1 LEFYLCCCFGSDK
14 FAVHK
19 IYLKKKKYLESDFV
33 TMANSDNSK
42 SISGSH
48 SVPFS
53 RPAVDAF
60 QDMTAFSPPAE
71 SWIIQY
77 PSKREMKNP
86 ANKMRVPEEK
96 QLDIGCRQ
104 YIESSE
110 IPVKSTRSLGTDD
123 HFKSMVCSKNL
134 LKVCEKVIGTR
145 PGTFNNT
152 TDQIE
157 FYQGHSRFNNRRQS
171 QSLPPSPKLERKSIF
186 DTTVASH
193 NPYFT
198 ITKSSDQKESNLSFL
213 TSLFGPAVKREGSKQ
228 ELDRIDVIP
237 DTSTEA
243 ISKSRQ
249 PNSGSHRPTAN
260 EYREMNMFS
269 PTSM

>member
-1 LEFYLCCCFGSDK
+1 
-14 FAVHK
+14 
-19 IYLKKKKYLESDFV
+19 
-33 TMANSDNSK
+33 
-42 SISGSH
+42 
-48 SVPFS
+48 
-53 RPAVDAF
+53 
-60 QDMTAFSPPAE
+60 MTAFSPPAE

-77 PSKREMKNP
+77 PTKREMKNP
-86 ANKMRVPEEK
+86 TNKMRVPEEK

-145 PGTFNNT
+145 PGTVNNNT

-198 ITKSSDQKESNLSFL
+198 ITKSSEQKESNLSFL
-213 TSLFGPAVKREGSKQ
+213 TSLFGPAVKREGSRA

-243 ISKSRQ
+243 ISKPRQ